1 MKKLLFA
8 ISVSIFVVLLSCTN
22 EPASTAGTSSSE
34 QKNMAADSMVG
45 VAFRTGDPSKI
56 DSVVA
61 SDFVDHTDK
70 GDKNRDSLK
79 AFITMVHDSFSD
91 MKMDM
96 VRQVAK
102 DDYVYTWMKFSG
114 NSNGAMGMPKGP
126 YKMETMEVTK
136 FNNDNKAVEHWA
148 FMEAQSNAKM
158 MEDMMKAMGPMGN
171 KMDASGKMEKK

>member
-1 MKKLLFA
+1 MKKLALIVCVA
-8 ISVSIFVVLLSCTN
+8 ISSYLISCTG
-22 EPASTAGTSSSE
+22 ETASTSANSSME
-34 QKNMAADSMVG
+34 QKNLAADSMVG

-61 SDFVDHTDK
+61 ADFVDHTDR

-79 AFITMVHDSFSD
+79 AFIKMVHDSFPD

-102 DDYVYTWMKFSG
+102 DDYVYSWMHFTG

-126 YKMETMEVTK
+126 FDWVAMQVTK
-136 FNNDNKAVEHWA
+136 FNGDNKAVEHWE
-148 FMEAQSNAKM
+148 FMEAQSNARM
-158 MEDMMKAMGPMGN
+158 MQDMMKMMGN
-171 KMDASGKMEKK
+171 PGNK

>member
-8 ISVSIFVVLLSCTN
+8 ISISIFVVLISCTN
-22 EPASTAGTSSSE
+22 ETPSTTGTSSME
-34 QKNMAADSMVG
+34 QKNMTADSMVG
-45 VAFRTGDPSKI
+45 EAFRTGDPSKI

-61 SDFVDHTDK
+61 ADFVDHTEH

-79 AFITMVHDSFSD
+79 AFIKMVHDSFPD

-102 DDYVYTWMKFSG
+102 DDYVYSWMTFSG

-126 YKMETMEVTK
+126 YKMTTMEVTK
-136 FNNDNKAVEHWA
+136 FNSDNKAVEHWA

-158 MEDMMKAMGPMGN
+158 MQDMMKMMGN
-171 KMDASGKMEKK
+171 TGNK